1 MPWDGPDVWRD
12 EDGPKGDGMA
22 AFNQVERYLIRIM
35 GREDIEDDSEVFEIL
50 LEVVQEAESM
60 ISDALPEGYYAKIE
74 EW

>member
-22 AFNQVERYLIRIM
+22 AYTVEKYLIRIM

-50 LEVVQEAESM
+50 VEVVQEAENM